1 MHGAASNISYMLI
14 AANQVTKFYGNQDL
28 IRRANLHINKGEK
41 VGLVGPNGSGKSTL
55 LRILLGEIEP
65 DEGEI
70 YVARHVRIGYLPQDL
85 LSFKGKTVMEQVLD
99 VAEEVLWVDK
109 EMRSLQQ
116 EMDSATGADR
126 IEMALRLSQ
135 LMDRFQHLGGYDLR
149 PRAEK
154 ILLGL
159 GFQQQDFSRPTET
172 LSGGWMMRLAL
183 ARVLLSDPDLLLL
196 DEPTNHLDLEA
207 LRWLEEF
214 LLQMEA
220 GLLIISHDRS
230 LLNKVVTRI
239 LELEAGEL
247 VSYSGNFDFYRK
259 EKQRRLEQKWA
270 AYRAQQEQLRQ
281 VQRFIER
288 NRARKDRARQ
298 VQSRM
303 RSIEKL
309 ELVEP
314 PRKIEEIR
322 FRFPEA
328 PPSGRIVAELEKIS
342 FGFKEKLLFKD
353 ASLVLER
360 GVKLAIVGPNGSGK
374 STLLKILAGELCPQK
389 GIRRTGHGVRMAHF
403 SQHQMDKLHPEK
415 TVLEELLDTSSHPH
429 QGELRDL
436 LGAFHFRGDAVFK
449 RVSVLSGGEKSRLL
463 LCKILL
469 AEANVL
475 LLDEPTNHLDISSR
489 EVLEKALAEFKG
501 AVCLV
506 THDRELMNRVTN
518 QTLILRSQGWEVFL
532 GNYQAY
538 LSSWARRNMEPPQV
552 RQSFQQSKSASKEK
566 EQRRIEA
573 EWRNKF
579 YRLREP
585 IEREIMSLEKQVEL
599 ATQRLDEIQRE
610 MGDVELYRF
619 AERARAIQQEFETL
633 RSQVRNWTQRW
644 EELQLRLEEIEDQME
659 RERPLIAKNS

>member
-1 MHGAASNISYMLI
+1 MLI
-14 AANQVTKFYGNQDL
+14 AANQVTKFYGKQDL
-28 IRRANLHINKGEK
+28 IRRANLHINKGER
-41 VGLVGPNGSGKSTL
+41 VGLIGPNGSGKSTL

-70 YVARHVRIGYLPQDL
+70 HVARHVRIGYLPQDL
-85 LSFKGKTVMEQVLD
+85 LSFRGKTVMEQVLD
-99 VAEEVLWVDK
+99 VAEEVRWVEK
-109 EMRSLQQ
+109 EIYTLQ
-116 EMDSATGADR
+116 EEIESDSKADR
-126 IEMALRLSQ
+126 EEMALRLSQ
-135 LMDRFQHLGGYDLR
+135 LIDRFQHLGGYDLQ

-159 GFQQQDFSRPTET
+159 GFEEEDFSRPTET

-207 LRWLEEF
+207 LRWLEDF
-214 LLQMEA
+214 LVQMDA
-220 GLLIISHDRS
+220 ALLIISHDRT
-230 LLNKVVTRI
+230 LLNKVVSRI
-239 LELEAGEL
+239 LELEEGEL

-259 EKQRRLEQKWA
+259 EKQRRLEQRWA

-298 VQSRM
+298 VQSRI
-303 RSIEKL
+303 RSVEKL

-314 PRKIEEIR
+314 PRTTDEIK
-322 FRFPEA
+322 FRFPPA

-342 FGFKEKLLFKD
+342 FGFNEKPIFKD

-374 STLLKILAGELCPQK
+374 STLLRILAGELSPHK
-389 GIRRTGHGVRMAHF
+389 GVRRTGQGVRIAHF
-403 SQHQMDKLHPEK
+403 SQHHMDKLHPEK
-415 TVLEELLDTSSHPH
+415 TVLEELVDSCSHPH

-449 RVSVLSGGEKSRLL
+449 KVSVLSGGERSRLL

-469 AEANVL
+469 SEANVL

-489 EVLEKALAEFKG
+489 EVLERALVEFKG
-501 AVCLV
+501 ALCLV
-506 THDRELMNRVTN
+506 THDRELMNRVTH
-518 QTLILRSQGWEVFL
+518 QTLMMRSQGWEVFH
-532 GNYQAY
+532 GNYQVY
-538 LSSWARRNMEPPQV
+538 VSSWAPKNVELPLAKRTPPQG
-552 RQSFQQSKSASKEK
+552 KSPRKEK
-566 EQRRIEA
+566 EQKRLEA

-579 YRLREP
+579 YRLKEP
-585 IEREIMSLEKQVEL
+585 IESEIKSLEKQVEV
-599 ATQRLDEIQRE
+599 ATKRLDEIQRE
-610 MGDVELYRF
+610 MADVELYRF
-619 AERARAIQQEFETL
+619 AERARAIQQEFEAL
-633 RSQVRNWTQRW
+633 RAQVKKWTQRW
-644 EELQLRLEEIEDQME
+644 EELQTQLEEIEDRMAK
-659 RERPLIAKNS
+659 ERPLAVKNS

>member
-1 MHGAASNISYMLI
+1 MLI
-14 AANQVTKFYGNQDL
+14 AANQVTKFYGKQDL
-28 IRRANLHINKGEK
+28 IRRANLHINRGEK

-55 LRILLGEIEP
+55 LRILLGELEP

-70 YVARHVRIGYLPQDL
+70 HVARHIRIGYLPQDL
-85 LSFKGKTVMEQVLD
+85 LSFRGKTVMEQVLD
-99 VAEEVLWVDK
+99 VAEEIRWVEK
-109 EMRSLQQ
+109 QMRALQK
-116 EMDSATGADR
+116 EMDSGSGADR
-126 IEMALRLSQ
+126 EEMALRLSQ
-135 LMDRFQHLGGYDLR
+135 LMDRFQHLGGYDLQ

-154 ILLGL
+154 ILIGL
-159 GFQQQDFSRPTET
+159 GFEQQDFSRPTET

-207 LRWLEEF
+207 LRWLEDF
-214 LLQMEA
+214 LVQMQA
-220 GLLIISHDRS
+220 ALLIISHDRT
-230 LLNKVVTRI
+230 LLNKVVSRI

-259 EKQRRLEQKWA
+259 EKQRRLEQRWA

-298 VQSRM
+298 VQSRI

-314 PRKIEEIR
+314 PRKTEEMK
-322 FRFPEA
+322 FRFPPA

-342 FGFKEKLLFKD
+342 FRFNERAVFKK

-360 GVKLAIVGPNGSGK
+360 GVKLAVVGPNGSGK
-374 STLLKILAGELCPQK
+374 STLLKLLAGELSPQE
-389 GIRRTGHGVRMAHF
+389 GIRRTGHGVRIAHF
-403 SQHQMDKLHPEK
+403 SQLHMDKLHPEK

-449 RVSVLSGGEKSRLL
+449 RVSVLSGGERSRLL

-469 AEANVL
+469 AEANML

-489 EVLEKALAEFKG
+489 EVLERALVEFKG
-501 AVCLV
+501 ALCLV
-506 THDRELMNRVTN
+506 THDRELMNRVTH
-518 QTLILRSQGWEVFL
+518 QTLLMRPQGWEVFH
-532 GNYQAY
+532 GSYQAY
-538 LSSWARRNMEPPQV
+538 LSSWAGRNVEPTQAQVSPLQGKSVRR
-552 RQSFQQSKSASKEK
+552 EK
-566 EQRRIEA
+566 EQKRLEA

-579 YRLREP
+579 YRLKEP
-585 IEREIMSLEKQVEL
+585 IESEIRSLENQVEV
-599 ATQRLDEIQRE
+599 ASQRLDEIQRE

-619 AERARAIQQEFETL
+619 AERAKAIQQEFETL
-633 RSQVRNWTQRW
+633 RAQVRNWTQRW
-644 EELQLRLEEIEDQME
+644 EELQAQLEEIEEQMA
-659 RERPLIAKNS
+659 RERPSAAQDS

>member
-1 MHGAASNISYMLI
+1 MLI

-28 IRRANLHINKGEK
+28 IRRANLHINKGER

-55 LRILLGEIEP
+55 LKILLGQIEP

-70 YVARHVRIGYLPQDL
+70 HVARHVRIGYLPQDL
-85 LSFKGKTVMEQVLD
+85 LSFRGKTVMEQVLD
-99 VAEEVLWVDK
+99 VAEEIRWVEK
-109 EMRSLQQ
+109 EMSALQE
-116 EMDSATGADR
+116 EMDSNSGTDR
-126 IEMALRLSQ
+126 EERALRLSQ
-135 LMDRFQHLGGYDLR
+135 LMDRFQHLGGYDLQ

-154 ILLGL
+154 ILIGL
-159 GFQQQDFSRPTET
+159 GFEQQDFSRPTET

-207 LRWLEEF
+207 LRWLEDF
-214 LLQMEA
+214 LVQMQA
-220 GLLIISHDRS
+220 ALLIISHDRT
-230 LLNKVVTRI
+230 LLNKVVSRI
-239 LELEAGEL
+239 LELEGGEL
-247 VSYSGNFDFYRK
+247 ISYSGNFDFYKK
-259 EKQRRLEQKWA
+259 EKQRRLEQRWA
-270 AYRAQQEQLRQ
+270 AYRAQQEHLRQ

-298 VQSRM
+298 VQSRI

-314 PRKIEEIR
+314 PRKTEEMK
-322 FRFPEA
+322 FRFPAA
-328 PPSGRIVAELEKIS
+328 PPSGRIAAELEKIS
-342 FGFKEKLLFKD
+342 FGFNEKTVFKQ

-360 GVKLAIVGPNGSGK
+360 GVKLAVVGPNGSGK
-374 STLLKILAGELCPQK
+374 STLLKILAGELSPQE
-389 GIRRTGHGVRMAHF
+389 GIRRTGHGVRIAHF
-403 SQHQMDKLHPEK
+403 SQHHMDKLHPEK
-415 TVLEELLDTSSHPH
+415 TVLEELMDSSSHPH

-449 RVSVLSGGEKSRLL
+449 RVSVLSGGERSRLL

-489 EVLEKALAEFKG
+489 EVLERALMEFKG
-501 AVCLV
+501 ALCLV

-518 QTLILRSQGWEVFL
+518 QTLIMRPPSWEVFH

-538 LSSWARRNMEPPQV
+538 QSSWARRNLEPPPVQQNLQQPKPV
-552 RQSFQQSKSASKEK
+552 RKEK
-566 EQRRIEA
+566 EQKRIEA

-585 IEREIMSLEKQVEL
+585 IEREIRNLEKQVEV

-619 AERARAIQQEFETL
+619 AERARAIQREFESL
-633 RSQVRNWTQRW
+633 RAQVKNWTHRW
-644 EELQLRLEEIEDQME
+644 EELQLKLEAIEDQME
-659 RERPLIAKNS
+659 RERPWAAKNS